1 MRLRHLFKPFLVM
14 CFGAWSVGT
23 LAVAAETALPVAVL
37 WEDARVD
44 ALAGAVPAGI
54 GQALTDAGYSVRPAD
69 TAVFEADILAKAD
82 ALLLV
87 LPYGGLYPAASAKS
101 LDAYLR
107 EGGSMLC
114 LGGTPF
120 TEPVFAKA
128 GNVHYLTAGTAREAA
143 IPLTPPWPKGHAS
156 TGVAFRME
164 PAEDGMSA
172 QVSVDGFSGYGYIGT
187 TPPELPYADAVLC
200 FETRAITA
208 TPRLCAELAA
218 RDGSRWKYVVPLSPA
233 WTEHRIHLADFVSY
247 NSPARSGA
255 EDYCRPNE
263 LRILTF
269 GFTAPMVG
277 PGDHRF
283 DVRNVRFQEAVIDG
297 ATVRAI
303 PRFERPGCSV
313 KRWFGDPAADERL
326 LPRISLADE
335 RRRVTGS
342 VLAAADA
349 SLPFGERTQEGPWAG
364 TALRAKGVSRS
375 SGNALANALAEAS
388 EGPFLPVLTLDGD
401 VVVGALAPHGEGP
414 YAGSSCAF
422 FTVESSNVSESS
434 LLRDAFVYT
443 ATLIREGVMFC
454 RLEPEFAAVEGRAV
468 LTPVLT
474 LRNLSVSDRHVSV
487 QASVTSHGANH
498 DFGVRECAVPPG
510 REGETVAV
518 RFDPL
523 GLNEFDWHNFVLEA
537 RADGVPG
544 HAFFGNLRFSL
555 DTGAALKTVCD
566 FLSAH
571 FNEHGRLHGNRF
583 IENRGMR
590 TLLAGYELFGE
601 QAYRDA
607 AMRWA
612 EEVVMADQRDDG
624 GYRMGYGIT
633 SKGESCY
640 VADGG
645 EIAVCIARLV
655 SYAKGAQR
663 DALLESLDSYMAYRE
678 SFRVPE
684 GGIGVGWCLHDYGQ
698 RPVVPLDEPT
708 RIYAPERNTY
718 TIGCTLAAAY
728 AHARM
733 RNDPALEE
741 RAEKDAEWLMPRTEV
756 LHGAFVESYLYAH
769 MLTTDPGQQERY
781 ETYLREAFRDR
792 MLAPTNKTWWLRGGG
807 RSALNLDGLAYWLH
821 AIAPD
826 DAEIQ
831 AMMATAVCSMFS
843 PEGEHSILRLV
854 EEPALAHDA
863 WIYIC
868 YGSLGLADVVRPM
881 VSMENLVPAR
891 GSRKG
896 SSLER
901 RSGPGCPACYRNFA
915 PSVRWTLK
923 GTG

>member
-23 LAVAAETALPVAVL
+23 LAVAAETAPPVAVV
-37 WEDARVD
+37 WEDAGVD

-69 TAVFEADILAKAD
+69 TAAFDADILAEAD

-101 LDAYLR
+101 LDAFLR
-107 EGGSMLC
+107 QGGSLIC
-114 LGGTPF
+114 VGGAPF
-120 TEPVFAKA
+120 SEPVLATE
-128 GNVHYLTAGTAREAA
+128 GSVRPMTAGTSKHVAV
-143 IPLTPPWPKGHAS
+143 PLTPAWTKGHAS
-156 TGVAFRME
+156 TGAEFQME
-164 PAEDGMSA
+164 SA
-172 QVSVDGFSGYGYIGT
+172 DNGTSARVSVDDFSGYGYIGT
-187 TPPELPYADAVLC
+187 TPPELPFGDAVLC
-200 FETRAITA
+200 FETRAGAA
-208 TPRLCAELAA
+208 TPRLCVELTA
-218 RDGSRWKYVVPLSPA
+218 REGSRWKYIVPLSPE
-233 WTEHRIHLADFVSY
+233 WNRHRIHLADFVSY
-247 NSPARSGA
+247 NSPDRSRP
-255 EDYCRPNE
+255 EDYCRPGE
-263 LRILTF
+263 VRIVTF
-269 GFTAPMVG
+269 GFTASMVG
-277 PGDHRF
+277 PGTHAFELRNLRF
-283 DVRNVRFQEAVIDG
+283 EEAVVDG
-297 ATVRAI
+297 ATVRTT
-303 PRFERPGCSV
+303 PRFARPGCSV
-313 KRWFGDPAADERL
+313 KQWFGDPAADERL

-342 VLAAADA
+342 VLAPADA

-388 EGPFLPVLTLDGD
+388 EGPFLPLLTLDGD
-401 VVVGALAPHGEGP
+401 VVVGALASHGEGP

-422 FTVESSNVSESS
+422 FTVESGNLSESS
-434 LLRDAFVYT
+434 LLRDAFVYA

-454 RLEPEFAAVEGRAV
+454 RLEPEFSAVEGRAV
-468 LTPVLT
+468 MTPVLT
-474 LRNLSVSDRHVSV
+474 LRNLSVSERNVSV

-510 REGETVAV
+510 AEGETVEV

-523 GLNEFDWHNFVLEA
+523 GLNEFDWQNVVLEA
-537 RADGVPG
+537 RTDGVPG

-555 DTGAALKTVCD
+555 DTGAALKAVCD
-566 FLSAH
+566 FLLAH

-590 TLLAGYELFGE
+590 TLLAGYEIFGE

-633 SKGESCY
+633 SNGESCY

-655 SYAKGAQR
+655 SYAEGKQR

-728 AHARM
+728 AHARL
-733 RNDPALEE
+733 RDTPALEE
-741 RAEKDAEWLMPRTEV
+741 RAEKDAEWLMPRTEA
-756 LHGAFVESYLYAH
+756 LHGAFVESYMFAH
-769 MLTTDPGQQERY
+769 LFTTKPEQKKRY
-781 ETYLREAFRDR
+781 EAYLRTAFRDR
-792 MLAPTNKTWWLRGGG
+792 TLASKGKAWWLAGGG

-821 AIAPD
+821 AVEPG
-826 DAEIQ
+826 DAEAE
-831 AMMATAVCSMFS
+831 AMVATALCSMFS
-843 PEGEHSILRLV
+843 PESEHSMLRLI
-854 EEPALAHDA
+854 EEPGLAHDA

-868 YGSLGLADVVRPM
+868 YGSLGLADVVKPM
-881 VSMENLVPAR
+881 VSMDGFIP
-891 GSRKG
+891 
-896 SSLER
+896 
-901 RSGPGCPACYRNFA
+901 
-915 PSVRWTLK
+915 
-923 GTG
+923 TG